1 MLNLRRGLVHAN
13 DAFFSFS
20 FFSSYLNFFKYIFG
34 LKYFLVV
41 FALSLSHSFR
51 VDLDYLGNPT
61 QQLYFKKLYLPAQ
74 VMLLVLRRTSNEYTQ
89 EVWEAPGKRNSCSK
103 RGREQLKLLDCPPN
117 LCMHPKLDIRTLSM
131 NQIFQALA
139 ESAA

>member
-61 QQLYFKKLYLPAQ
+61 Q
-74 VMLLVLRRTSNEYTQ
+74 
-89 EVWEAPGKRNSCSK
+89 
-103 RGREQLKLLDCPPN
+103 
-117 LCMHPKLDIRTLSM
+117 
-131 NQIFQALA
+131 
-139 ESAA
+139 